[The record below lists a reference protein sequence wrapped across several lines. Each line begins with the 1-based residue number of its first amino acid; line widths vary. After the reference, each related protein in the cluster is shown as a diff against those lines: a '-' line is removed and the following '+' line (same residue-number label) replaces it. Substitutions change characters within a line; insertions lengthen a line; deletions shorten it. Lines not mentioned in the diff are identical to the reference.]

1 MKGKDRHGRVR
12 GPADRQ
18 TESDHSH
25 TLPVEVPV
33 VHEILDLL
41 KEEQRRNKDLTKA
54 VLDMV
59 ERYEVKGEVVKPEGP
74 KGPRLIEPLR
84 EKKSGKAREPKL
96 NNVYFDV
103 SDDGDI
109 ECNFDELSDDESISK
124 TGINTDKLKKLRKL
138 IKKGE

>member
-1 MKGKDRHGRVR
+1 MKESDKHGRAK

-18 TESDHSH
+18 AESDNSY

-41 KEEQRRNKDLTKA
+41 KKEQQRNKDLTEA
-54 VLDMV
+54 VLNLV
-59 ERYEVKGEVVKPEGP
+59 NRYEAKVEVVKPEGP
-74 KGPRLIEPLR
+74 EGPRLTEPLR
-84 EKKSGKAREPKL
+84 EKKSGKAQEPEL
-96 NNVYFDV
+96 GNVYFDV
-103 SDDGDI
+103 SEDGDI
-109 ECNFDELSDDESISK
+109 ECNFDELSDAESVSK